1 MTPHGVVLTPIA
13 GLRDKVDFAEKLAA
27 KEKIFKELVEIKGSI
42 TNLNHEI
49 KAIQEETLAAISEL
63 THHSSDPLC
72 TKLSNSR
79 FISSCHALI

>member
-1 MTPHGVVLTPIA
+1 MTPHGVVLAPIA
-13 GLRDKVDFAEKLAA
+13 GLGDEVDLAEKMAT

-49 KAIQEETLAAISEL
+49 KAVQEETLTAISES

-72 TKLSNSR
+72 TLLSNSR